1 MNTTNLEPTPP
12 SSPTESPA
20 PATPLWHAPWVWSIV
35 LCVATYGIGVAATQA
50 INLQQFLVGSVG
62 VGVVGGL
69 ILLAK
74 RFGLRHAGVL
84 KVGSFLFNWLFVAYV
99 IFWVAK

>member
-1 MNTTNLEPTPP
+1 MTTTNLESTPETTSP
-12 SSPTESPA
+12 S
-20 PATPLWHAPWVWSIV
+20 TPLWQAPWVWSIV
-35 LCVATYGIGVAATQA
+35 LCLATYGIGVAATHA
-50 INLQQFLVGSVG
+50 ITLQQFLVGSVAI
-62 VGVVGGL
+62 GVVGGL

-99 IFWVAK
+99 IFWIAK